1 MRKIDYREI
10 CKKNIN
16 MDDLP
21 DDAEIVFK
29 EKQPKYILEPFHV
42 VYEGDPE
49 YDKGIT
55 LSEAISII
63 K

>member
-1 MRKIDYREI
+1 
-10 CKKNIN
+10 